1 MKRYMIFVFALVMLV
16 ATIAFAGGYQAL
28 TVANTSIGFTATTY
42 GRARSAL
49 CRLETGPIRYTI
61 DGVTVPTDAVGIPV
75 YPGEWII
82 LESPDQIK
90 NFRGFRSTATSGSLK
105 CFFID

>member
-1 MKRYMIFVFALVMLV
+1 MKRYIIAIALILSV
-16 ATIAFAGGYQAL
+16 ASIAFAGGYQAL
-28 TVANTSIGFTATTY
+28 TVANTSIGLTAATY

-61 DGVTVPTDAVGIPV
+61 DGTTVPTADVGIPV

-82 LESPDQIK
+82 LESADQIK